1 MNGFGAGILP
11 KRIRNWVLGRIGL
24 YLIVKDISQ
33 SVCRVHRDA
42 TFHIITVHKDHIKHY
57 QGRNPPDNWLLV
69 NEYSEQSISDLDDN
83 LIYTSSLEV
92 PIPPITIKSG
102 RVIKPKQILDL

>member
-11 KRIRNWVLGRIGL
+11 KRLRNWVLGRRGL
-24 YLIVKDISQ
+24 YLVVEDISQ
-33 SVCRVHRDA
+33 SVCSVHRDA
-42 TFHIITVHKDHIKHY
+42 TFHIITVHKDHIK
-57 QGRNPPDNWLLV
+57 Q
-69 NEYSEQSISDLDDN
+69 QSVSDLDDN